1 LNKLFQCQTEKMRRS
16 NFSSV
21 RRSLPFNALGWTLNL
36 LQKVGLLQQPLHT
49 ETLIAAARRQTG
61 LDDFGDETF
70 REPLSRLLTSCATE
84 ARLNGF
90 GRCAVTQ
97 DVLQL
102 LANRLQIQHDRG
114 KWPRIADEAIIAP
127 LFIVGLP
134 RTGTT
139 LLHGLL
145 AQDLDASHAPA
156 TWEVMFPSPPP
167 SFGENKRIKRAERRL
182 ACFDLLAPEFRKIHP
197 MSARS
202 PQECIVIMSH
212 SFMSD
217 QFCAM
222 YDIPSYQ
229 SWLLRQDMEPAYKFH
244 RQFLQ
249 HLQYGRP
256 ARRFVLKAPAH
267 LLSMDALFETYPDA
281 LVVQTHREPL
291 EVLPSAASLTTVLRR
306 IFSDSVD
313 PAAIGHEM
321 MKYWEEALEKF
332 FEARMGLRSHAF
344 FDVDYSDLVRDPMTV
359 VRRIYSRLG
368 SELSSAAELRMRTF
382 LESNSPARHGRHSY
396 SLADFGMNPVN
407 LSERFSAYRTRFKL
421 PDINGEQVSL
431 SK

>member
-1 LNKLFQCQTEKMRRS
+1 MRRS
-16 NFSSV
+16 NLPSV
-21 RRSLPFNALGWTLNL
+21 HRSLPFNALGWTLNL
-36 LQKVGLLQQPLHT
+36 LEKVGLMQQPLQT
-49 ETLIAAARRQTG
+49 ETLVAAARRQTG

-70 REPLSRLLTSCATE
+70 REPLSRLLSSCAAE
-84 ARLNGF
+84 ARLNIF
-90 GRCAVTQ
+90 GRCALTQ

-102 LANRLQIQHDRG
+102 LANRLQMQDDRR
-114 KWPRIADEAIIAP
+114 KWPRIGDEAIIAP
-127 LFIVGLP
+127 IFIVGLP

-145 AQDLDASHAPA
+145 AQDLNVCHAPA

-197 MSARS
+197 MSAS
-202 PQECIVIMSH
+202 FPQECIVIMSH

-222 YDIPSYQ
+222 YDVPAYQ
-229 SWLLRQDMEPAYKFH
+229 SWLLRQDMDPAYKFH

-291 EVLPSAASLTTVLRR
+291 EVLPSAASLTTVLRS

-313 PAAIGHEM
+313 PAAIGREM
-321 MKYWEEALEKF
+321 TKYWEDALEKF
-332 FEARMGLRSHAF
+332 LNSRKGLRSHAF
-344 FDVDYSDLVRDPMTV
+344 FDVDYEDLVRDPIAL
-359 VRRIYSRLG
+359 VRRIYDRLG
-368 SELSSAAELRMRTF
+368 SGLSSAVELRMRTF

-396 SLADFGMNPVN
+396 SLAEFGMNPVN
-407 LSERFSAYRTRFKL
+407 LSERFSSYRTRFNL
-421 PDINGEQVSL
+421 PHINCKHVSL

>member
-1 LNKLFQCQTEKMRRS
+1 
-16 NFSSV
+16 
-21 RRSLPFNALGWTLNL
+21 
-36 LQKVGLLQQPLHT
+36 
-49 ETLIAAARRQTG
+49 
-61 LDDFGDETF
+61 
-70 REPLSRLLTSCATE
+70 
-84 ARLNGF
+84 
-90 GRCAVTQ
+90 
-97 DVLQL
+97 
-102 LANRLQIQHDRG
+102 
-114 KWPRIADEAIIAP
+114 
-127 LFIVGLP
+127 
-134 RTGTT
+134 
-139 LLHGLL
+139 
-145 AQDLDASHAPA
+145 
-156 TWEVMFPSPPP
+156 
-167 SFGENKRIKRAERRL
+167 
-182 ACFDLLAPEFRKIHP
+182 
-197 MSARS
+197 
-202 PQECIVIMSH
+202 
-212 SFMSD
+212 
-217 QFCAM
+217 
-222 YDIPSYQ
+222 
-229 SWLLRQDMEPAYKFH
+229 MEPAYKFH

-291 EVLPSAASLTTVLRR
+291 EVLPSAASLTTVLRS

-321 MKYWEEALEKF
+321 MKYWEDALEKF
-332 FEARMGLRSHAF
+332 FEARMGLRSQAF
-344 FDVDYSDLVRDPMTV
+344 FDIDYADLVRDPMEM

>member
-1 LNKLFQCQTEKMRRS
+1 MRRS
-16 NFSSV
+16 NLPSA
-21 RRSLPFNALGWTLNL
+21 RRSLAFNALSWTLGL
-36 LQKVGLLQQPLHT
+36 LEKVGLMHQPPHT
-49 ETLIAAARRQTG
+49 EALVAAARRRTG
-61 LDDFGDETF
+61 LHDFGDEMF
-70 REPLSRLLTSCATE
+70 REPLSRLLASCATE
-84 ARLNGF
+84 ARLNIL
-90 GRCAVTQ
+90 GRCALAQ
-97 DVLQL
+97 DILQL
-102 LANRLQIQHDRG
+102 LTNRLQMQHDRE
-114 KWPRIADEAIIAP
+114 KWPRIGDETIIAP
-127 LFIVGLP
+127 IFIVGLP

-145 AQDLDASHAPA
+145 AQDRDACHAPA

-197 MSARS
+197 MSAHF
-202 PQECIVIMSH
+202 PQECIVILSH

-222 YDIPSYQ
+222 YDIPTYE

-267 LLSMDALFETYPDA
+267 LLSMEVLFEMYPDA
-281 LVVQTHREPL
+281 LLVQTHREPL
-291 EVLPSAASLTTVLRR
+291 EVLPSLASLTTVLRS

-313 PAAIGHEM
+313 PAAIGRAM
-321 MKYWEEALEKF
+321 TKYWEDALEKLLD
-332 FEARMGLRSHAF
+332 ARNGLRSHAF
-344 FDVDYSDLVRDPMTV
+344 FDVDYAGLVRDPIAV
-359 VRRIYSRLG
+359 VRRIYRRL
-368 SELSSAAELRMRTF
+368 ETDLSSTAELRMRMF
-382 LESNSPARHGRHSY
+382 LKSHSPARHGRHAY
-396 SLADFGMNPVN
+396 SLAEFGMNPLN
-407 LSERFSAYRTRFKL
+407 LSERFNSYRARFNL
-421 PDINGEQVSL
+421 PDINFEHASL

>member
-1 LNKLFQCQTEKMRRS
+1 MRSS
-16 NFSSV
+16 NLPLV
-21 RRSLPFNALGWTLNL
+21 RRSLPFNALSWTLNL
-36 LQKVGLLQQPLHT
+36 LEKVGLMQQPLQT
-49 ETLIAAARRQTG
+49 ETLVAAARRQTG

-70 REPLSRLLTSCATE
+70 REPLSRLLTSCSTE
-84 ARLNGF
+84 ARLNVF
-90 GRCAVTQ
+90 GRCALTQ

-102 LANRLQIQHDRG
+102 LTNRLQIQRDRE
-114 KWPRIADEAIIAP
+114 KWPRIGDEAIIAP
-127 LFIVGLP
+127 MFIVGLP

-145 AQDLDASHAPA
+145 AQDLEASHAPA

-167 SFGENKRIKRAERRL
+167 SFGENNRIKGAQRRL

-197 MSARS
+197 MSACS

-222 YDIPSYQ
+222 YDIPAYQ

-249 HLQYGRP
+249 HLQYGGK

-267 LLSMDALFETYPDA
+267 LLSMDALFEMYPDA

-291 EVLPSAASLTTVLRR
+291 EVLPSAASLTTVLRS

-313 PAAIGHEM
+313 PATIGHEM
-321 MKYWEEALEKF
+321 TKYWEDALEKF
-332 FEARMGLRSHAF
+332 LDARKGLRSNAS
-344 FDVDYSDLVRDPMTV
+344 FDVDYSELVRDPIAL
-359 VRRIYSRLG
+359 VRRIYDRLG
-368 SELSSAAELRMRTF
+368 IELSSTVELRMRTF

-396 SLADFGMNPVN
+396 SLAEFGMNPVN
-407 LSERFSAYRTRFKL
+407 LSERFSSYRARFNL
-421 PDINGEQVSL
+421 PDINCEHVSL